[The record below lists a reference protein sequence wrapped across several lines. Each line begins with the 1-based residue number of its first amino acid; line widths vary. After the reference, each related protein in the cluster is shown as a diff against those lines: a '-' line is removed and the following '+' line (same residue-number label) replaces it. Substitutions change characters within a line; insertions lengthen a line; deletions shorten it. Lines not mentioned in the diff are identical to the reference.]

1 MEISAAE
8 WQVMRVVWER
18 QPVGAAD
25 VIAALVPDTGWSHR
39 TVRTLLARLVEK
51 EALEA
56 VPEGNRY
63 IYRAKVS
70 RARCIRRAS
79 RLFLQQVF
87 GGNAEELLLHL
98 VREREITSAQIEEL
112 KRMLEDAPRKGGR
125 DQ

>member
-1 MEISAAE
+1 MDISAAE
-8 WQVMRVVWER
+8 WQVMRAVWER

-51 EALEA
+51 AALDA

-70 RARCIRRAS
+70 RARCIRQAS
-79 RLFLQQVF
+79 RSFLQQVF

-98 VREREITSAQIEEL
+98 VREREITASQIEEL
-112 KRMLEDAPRKGGR
+112 KRMLEDAPLKGR